1 MMYQEFMEI
10 AGYEVSYDDYSK
22 IIEPMYMAL
31 PDGITKQEFV
41 KMLDRK
47 RFALPT
53 KKQIVKRMKELAGF
67 CAEMCEHRS
76 CYAEEAEL
84 EKIAHEY
91 AKRFYGLDWSSD
103 IKVFAFFNREYAYP
117 EIGRGCTYP
126 KELVVG
132 YDNTVY
138 ERITLVK

>member
-1 MMYQEFMEI
+1 MMYQEFIEI

-31 PDGITKQEFV
+31 PDSITKQEFV
-41 KMLDRK
+41 KMIDRK

-53 KKQIVKRMKELAGF
+53 KKQLVKKMRELAKV

-76 CYAEEAEL
+76 CTEEEQEL
-84 EKIAHEY
+84 EKMAHDY
-91 AKRFYGLDWSSD
+91 AKRFYGLDWSHD
-103 IKVFAFFNREYAYP
+103 IKVYAFFNREYTYP

-126 KELVVG
+126 KELVIG
-132 YDNTVY
+132 YGSTDY
-138 ERITLVK
+138 ERIALV